1 MDIFGQLVVNGIAVG
16 GVYALIA
23 LGFVLIYKATSII
36 NFATGEFMMIGAYFF
51 YTFMVMAGLPA
62 IPSFLLVMLAAAMLG
77 FVGVRVGLR
86 KKFGQPVI
94 SIMVAAVVLFSIIM
108 IMAGLYAIASFILVM
123 LAAAGLGFLVER
135 SILRHMLGQPV
146 ISIIMVTIGLSS
158 ILMGL
163 AEIFWSTD
171 FKSFPPLFPRA
182 PVIIGGLIIR
192 SNLFYGFVVAM
203 IAVGIF
209 ALIFK
214 YAKVGVAMRATA
226 DDQMASF
233 SMGINVRSMFTIA
246 WAMGAVAASLGGII
260 IGNIGGIQPTLGH
273 VGLKIFPVVIL
284 GGLDS
289 IAGAVIGG
297 FIVGLVEN
305 IAGGYLDRYVGGGV
319 KDVAPFVVLVLILLF
334 KPYGLFGKE
343 EIERL

>member
-1 MDIFGQLVVNGIAVG
+1 MDIFGQLVVSGIAVG

-77 FVGVRVGLR
+77 F
-86 KKFGQPVI
+86 
-94 SIMVAAVVLFSIIM
+94 
-108 IMAGLYAIASFILVM
+108 
-123 LAAAGLGFLVER
+123 LVER

-163 AEIFWSTD
+163 AEMFWSTD

-192 SNLFYGFVVAM
+192 SNLFYGFVTAM

>member
-1 MDIFGQLVVNGIAVG
+1 MDILAQLIVSGIAVG

-51 YTFMVMAGLPA
+51 YSFMVMVDLPP
-62 IPSFLLVMLAAAMLG
+62 IPA
-77 FVGVRVGLR
+77 
-86 KKFGQPVI
+86 
-94 SIMVAAVVLFSIIM
+94 
-108 IMAGLYAIASFILVM
+108 FILVM
-123 LAAAGLGFLVER
+123 LCSAVLGFLIER
-135 SILRHMLGQPV
+135 TILRHMLGQPI

-163 AEIFWSTD
+163 AEIIWSTD

-182 PVIIGGLIIR
+182 PIIVGDIIIR
-192 SNLFYGFVVAM
+192 SNLFWGFVIAMAAVACFS
-203 IAVGIF
+203 IV
-209 ALIFK
+209 FK
-214 YAKVGVAMRATA
+214 YTKVGVAMRATA
-226 DDQMASF
+226 DDQMAAF
-233 SMGINVRSMFTIA
+233 SMGINVRSMFTLA
-246 WAMGAVAASLGGII
+246 WALGAVAASLGGVI
-260 IGNIGGIQPTLGH
+260 IGNMGGIQPTLGH
-273 VGLKIFPVVIL
+273 IGLKIFPVVIL

-289 IAGAVIGG
+289 IAGAVVGG

-305 IAGGYLDRYVGGGV
+305 IAGGYLDPYVGGGV
-319 KDVAPFVVLVLILLF
+319 KDMAPFVVLVIILLI

>member
-1 MDIFGQLVVNGIAVG
+1 MDILAQLVVSGIAVG

-51 YTFMVMAGLPA
+51 YTFMVMVGLPP
-62 IPSFLLVMLAAAMLG
+62 IPSFLLVMVCAAMLG
-77 FVGVRVGLR
+77 
-86 KKFGQPVI
+86 
-94 SIMVAAVVLFSIIM
+94 LFI
-108 IMAGLYAIASFILVM
+108 
-123 LAAAGLGFLVER
+123 ER
-135 SILRHMLGQPV
+135 AILRHMLGQPT
-146 ISIIMVTIGLSS
+146 ISIVMVTIGLSS

-163 AEIFWSTD
+163 AEMIWSTD

-182 PVIIGGLIIR
+182 PIIIGDIIIR
-192 SNLFYGFVVAM
+192 SNLFWGFVLAM
-203 IAVGIF
+203 IAVICF
-209 ALIFK
+209 ALLFK

-226 DDQMASF
+226 GDQMAAF
-233 SMGINVRSMFTIA
+233 SMGINVRTMFTVA
-246 WAMGAVAASLGGII
+246 WSLGAIAAALGGVI

-273 VGLKIFPVVIL
+273 IGLKIFPVVIL

-289 IAGAVIGG
+289 IAGAVVGG

-305 IAGGYLDRYVGGGV
+305 IAGGYLDPYVGGGV
-319 KDVAPFVVLVLILLF
+319 KDLAPFVVLVLILLV

-343 EIERL
+343 DIERL

>member
-1 MDIFGQLVVNGIAVG
+1 MDILAQLIVSGIAVG
-16 GVYALIA
+16 GIYALIA

-62 IPSFLLVMLAAAMLG
+62 VLSFVLVM
-77 FVGVRVGLR
+77 FC
-86 KKFGQPVI
+86 
-94 SIMVAAVVLFSIIM
+94 
-108 IMAGLYAIASFILVM
+108 
-123 LAAAGLGFLVER
+123 AAGLGFLVER
-135 SILRHMLGQPV
+135 TILRHMLGQPI

-163 AEIFWSTD
+163 AEIFWSSD

-182 PVIIGGLIIR
+182 PIVIGDIIVR
-192 SNLFYGFVVAM
+192 SNLFWGFIIAM
-203 IAVGIF
+203 MAIAFF
-209 ALIFK
+209 AVLFK

-226 DDQMASF
+226 ADQMASF
-233 SMGINVRSMFTIA
+233 SMGINVRSMFTLA
-246 WAMGAVAASLGGII
+246 WAFGAMAASLGGVI

-273 VGLKIFPVVIL
+273 IGLKIFPVVIL

-289 IAGAVIGG
+289 IAGAVVGG

-305 IAGGYLDRYVGGGV
+305 LAGGYLDPYVGGGV
-319 KDVAPFVVLVLILLF
+319 KDVAPFVVLVIILMV
-334 KPYGLFGKE
+334 KPYGLFGKK

>member
-1 MDIFGQLVVNGIAVG
+1 MDILAQLIVSGIAVG
-16 GVYALIA
+16 GIYALIA

-51 YTFMVMAGLPA
+51 YTFMVMAGLPVVL
-62 IPSFLLVMLAAAMLG
+62 SFVLVM
-77 FVGVRVGLR
+77 FC
-86 KKFGQPVI
+86 
-94 SIMVAAVVLFSIIM
+94 
-108 IMAGLYAIASFILVM
+108 
-123 LAAAGLGFLVER
+123 AAGLGFLVER
-135 SILRHMLGQPV
+135 TILRHMLGQPI

-163 AEIFWSTD
+163 AEVIWSSD

-182 PVIIGGLIIR
+182 PIVIGDIIVR
-192 SNLFYGFVVAM
+192 SNLFWGFIIAM
-203 IAVGIF
+203 TAIAFF
-209 ALIFK
+209 AVLFK

-226 DDQMASF
+226 ADQMASF
-233 SMGINVRSMFTIA
+233 SMGINVRSMFTLA
-246 WAMGAVAASLGGII
+246 WAFGAVAASLGGVI

-273 VGLKIFPVVIL
+273 IGLKIFPVVIL

-289 IAGAVIGG
+289 IAGAVVGG

-305 IAGGYLDRYVGGGV
+305 LAGGYLDPYVGGGV
-319 KDVAPFVVLVLILLF
+319 KDVAPFVVLVIILMV
-334 KPYGLFGKE
+334 KPYGLFGKK